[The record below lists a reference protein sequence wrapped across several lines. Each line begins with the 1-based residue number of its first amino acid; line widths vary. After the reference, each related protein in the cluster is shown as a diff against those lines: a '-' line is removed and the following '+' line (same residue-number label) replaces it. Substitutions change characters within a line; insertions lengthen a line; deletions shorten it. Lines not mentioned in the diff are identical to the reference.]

1 MESIKKYIPAV
12 AIVLVAF
19 LAVQTING
27 LKAYNYIGTGS
38 AQNTI
43 SVTGD
48 GEVFATPDIAT
59 FTWSVTETGAN
70 VKDAQTKATTKVNAA
85 LESLKQNGI
94 EEKDIKTVNFN
105 ANPKYEF
112 TQSVC
117 TSFSCPPSKQ
127 TLVGYE
133 VTQSVSVKVR
143 AVDNAG
149 KVIDGVTSAGVSEV
163 SSLSFTVDDQDAL
176 IAQARGEAIKKAK
189 AKAKVL
195 AKDLDVDLVR
205 IVSFSDGNG
214 YPTPIMYK
222 MDAMTLQAGREAS
235 VAPSLPTGEN
245 KITSNV
251 TITYEVR

>member
-1 MESIKKYIPAV
+1 METIKKYIPAMAV
-12 AIVLVAF
+12 VLIAF
-19 LAVQTING
+19 LAIQTING
-27 LKAYNYIGTGS
+27 IKAYDYIGSGVV
-38 AQNTI
+38 QNTI

-59 FTWSVTETGAN
+59 FTWTVTETGAN
-70 VKDAQTKATTKVNAA
+70 VKEAQSKATTKINAA

-94 EEKDIKTVNFN
+94 EGKDIKTLNLN

-112 TQSVC
+112 NQIIC
-117 TSFSCPPSKQ
+117 TSFNCPPAKQ

-133 VTQSVSVKVR
+133 MTQTVQVKVR
-143 AVDNAG
+143 AVDNTG

-163 SSLSFTVDDQDAL
+163 SSLSFTVDDQDVL

-189 AKAKVL
+189 AKAEAL
-195 AKDLDVDLVR
+195 AKDLDVRLVR
-205 IVSFSDGNG
+205 VVSFTEGG

-222 MDAMTLQAGREAS
+222 MDSMAFGVGGEAS
-235 VAPSLPTGEN
+235 TAPSLPMGEN

>member
-1 MESIKKYIPAV
+1 METIKKYIPAMAV
-12 AIVLVAF
+12 VLIAF
-19 LAVQTING
+19 LAIQTING
-27 LKAYNYIGTGS
+27 IKAYDYIGSGVV
-38 AQNTI
+38 QNTI

-59 FTWSVTETGAN
+59 FTWTVTETGAN
-70 VKDAQTKATTKVNAA
+70 VKEAQTKATTKVNAGI
-85 LESLKQNGI
+85 ESLKQNGI
-94 EEKDIKTVNFN
+94 EDKDIKTVNFN
-105 ANPKYEF
+105 ANPKYEYN
-112 TQSVC
+112 QVIC

-133 VTQSVSVKVR
+133 VTQTISVKVR

-163 SSLSFTVDDQDAL
+163 SSLSFTIDDQDVL
-176 IAQARGEAIKKAK
+176 ITEARAEAIKKAK

-195 AKDLDVDLVR
+195 AKDLDVKLVR
-205 IVSFSDGNG
+205 IVSFTEGG

-222 MDAMTLQAGREAS
+222 MDSTAFGVGGEAS
-235 VAPSLPTGEN
+235 MAPSLPTGEN